1 MIINL
6 NPIHVNYYNVCGGSK
21 IEGTTTFFAD
31 LGSGVVVI
39 RHVPALICD
48 QCGADWIEDSIA
60 ETIEKI
66 VEDVREKGS
75 VIEMKEFSKI
85 AS

>member
-1 MIINL
+1 MMDNRSIC
-6 NPIHVNYYNVCGGSK
+6 PVCGGSK

-31 LGSGVVVI
+31 LGSGVVII

-48 QCGADWIEDSIA
+48 QCGADWLKDSIA
-60 ETIEKI
+60 EIVEKI

-75 VIEMKEFSKI
+75 VIEMKEFSRI

>member
-1 MIINL
+1 MMDNRKIC
-6 NPIHVNYYNVCGGSK
+6 PVCGGSK

-48 QCGADWIEDSIA
+48 QCGADWLKDSVA
-60 ETIEKI
+60 EIVEKI

-75 VIEMKEFSKI
+75 VIEMKEFSRI